1 MESRQQY
8 RWRFDLF
15 RIPLI
20 KWFVRKRWFQFAVIT
35 PNLAIFFILMI
46 AGFYGLPVG
55 NKNVSVLVVWILW
68 WAALMILLVPI
79 GGRLWCMMC
88 PMPAIGEWLQRRTLT
103 QKNEKN
109 LGLGKKWPKFLDNIW
124 LQNFSFLTVSSFI
137 GVLTTRPLATAV
149 MLFALVIVLPTIL
162 HLLFERR
169 VFCRYVCPVSGFI
182 GLYSMLAPLELRV
195 KSREVCLK
203 HVGKECF
210 KGSENGYGCPWYEF
224 PQNLNRNAYCGLCM
238 ECVKT
243 CPLDN
248 IALNLRIG
256 GDDLLVE
263 PWHGIKK
270 RGLDEAFKVFI
281 MTTLSILYALVFVGP
296 YGWLKDLADVMG
308 GATFKEM
315 WSPQGNLLLESFN
328 VESFLLFAGLV
339 WGSTLLAAP
348 AVFFAFSYAAKLA
361 SGVKHI
367 PLKKIFINFSYS
379 LVPLSLMSW
388 VAFSL
393 YILLVN
399 GSYIVAALSDPFGWG
414 WDLFG
419 TKHFPWTPVLTSI
432 IPYIQAALLIAG
444 LYLSV
449 KLAYRIAQRTMP
461 SRNAAIKA
469 AIPFAAMLT
478 GLCLLYLGLWL
489 DSFYWGWIAW

>member
-1 MESRQQY
+1 MRTQQQQV
-8 RWRFDLF
+8 WRFDLF
-15 RIPLI
+15 RIPFI
-20 KWFVRKRWFQFAVIT
+20 KWLVRKRWFQFAVIT
-35 PNLAIFFILMI
+35 PNLAVFFILMLS
-46 AGFYGLPVG
+46 GFYGIPVG
-55 NKNVSVLVVWILW
+55 NKNISILVVWILW
-68 WAALMILLVPI
+68 WAALMILMVPI

-88 PMPAIGEWLQRRTLT
+88 PMPAIGEWLQRGTLT
-103 QKNEKN
+103 KKRDRIN
-109 LGLGKKWPKFLDNIW
+109 GLGRKWPKMFDNIW
-124 LQNFSFLTVSSFI
+124 LQNISFLTVSSFI
-137 GVLTTRPLATAV
+137 GVLTTRPLVTAV
-149 MLFALVIVLPTIL
+149 MLFVLVIVLPTIL

-182 GLYSMLAPLELRV
+182 GLYSMVAPIELRV

-203 HVGKECF
+203 HIGKECF

-248 IALNLRIG
+248 IALNLRLG

-263 PWHGIKK
+263 PWYGIKK

-296 YGWLKDLADVMG
+296 YGWLKDLANALG
-308 GATFKEM
+308 GATFKGI
-315 WSPQGNLLLESFN
+315 WSPQGNLL
-328 VESFLLFAGLV
+328 VESFSLENFLIFAGLV
-339 WGSTLLAAP
+339 WGSTLALTP
-348 AVFFAFSYAAKLA
+348 AIFLIFTMVSKIL
-361 SGVKHI
+361 SGLKHV
-367 PLKKIFINFSYS
+367 PLKKFFIDFSYS

-388 VAFSL
+388 IAFSL

-399 GSYIVAALSDPFGWG
+399 GSYIISALSDPFGWG
-414 WDLFG
+414 WDMFG

-432 IPYIQAALLIAG
+432 IPYIQAALLLAG
-444 LYLSV
+444 LYMSV
-449 KLAYRIAQRTMP
+449 KLAYRIARRMAPNSQT
-461 SRNAAIKA
+461 ALKA
-469 AIPFAAMLT
+469 AAPFTAMLI

-489 DSFYWGWIAW
+489 DAFYWGWMTW